1 MANWIIREAHNS
13 NREKTHVAV
22 CAIRWFLERYALD
35 GDWDETRTFTLNL
48 SDYATMKC
56 YGELSEWRTDNTHD
70 DYTMSIAVDQSLR
83 DFIATIMHEMIHIKQ
98 WELDDWEDDGEKEAE
113 LLQYELTDEY
123 WKSGRL

>member
-1 MANWIIREAHNS
+1 
-13 NREKTHVAV
+13 
-22 CAIRWFLERYALD
+22 
-35 GDWDETRTFTLNL
+35 
-48 SDYATMKC
+48 
-56 YGELSEWRTDNTHD
+56 
-70 DYTMSIAVDQSLR
+70 MSIAVDQSLR